1 MEKNTKENSS
11 NAVSSSQVEEF
22 LTMTEEDKKNL
33 KEKEMKAEIENFD
46 EDAPIQIEG
55 MDQEEDI
62 DSSLRFKLDQFE
74 GPLDLLYHLIKVAKI
89 DIRDIFISQI
99 TEQYLEMMKDIDSLD
114 MEKAADFTLMAATLL
129 EIKSKQLLPK
139 PEVVEETDEED
150 PEEKLYRQLEE
161 YKLFKEA
168 SEKMKE
174 IEDVG
179 KFYKKPDDSA
189 GEYRYELP
197 EKLSVD
203 ALIGAFSN
211 LLHRVSV
218 KAEEITE
225 RKIVKDRFTVAE
237 KIAQIKDAL
246 LLKPKFKFNE
256 LFEEDY
262 SKSEIIN
269 TFLALLELL
278 KTQIIK
284 VEQTSTFGEIEI
296 TKREEEK

>member
-1 MEKNTKENSS
+1 MEQKTNGQLN
-11 NAVSSSQVEEF
+11 NVSSSQVEDF
-22 LTMTEEDKKNL
+22 LTMTAEDEKNIKNREL
-33 KEKEMKAEIENFD
+33 QAEIDNFD
-46 EDAPIQIEG
+46 QDAPILVEG
-55 MDQEEDI
+55 MEQAEDI

-89 DIRDIFISQI
+89 DIREIFISQI
-99 TEQYLEMMKDIDSLD
+99 TEQYLEMIKDIDNLD

-139 PEVVEETDEED
+139 PEVIEETDEED

-174 IEDVG
+174 LEDVG
-179 KFYKKPDDSA
+179 KFYKKPDESA
-189 GEYRYELP
+189 GNYRYELP
-197 EKLSVD
+197 EKLNVD
-203 ALIGAFSN
+203 ALISAFSN
-211 LLHRVSV
+211 LLQRVSV

-237 KIAQIKDAL
+237 KISQIKDAL
-246 LLKPKFKFNE
+246 LLKPKFKFTE
-256 LFEEDY
+256 LFEADY

-284 VEQTSTFGEIEI
+284 VEQSSIFGEIDI
-296 TKREEEK
+296 LKRGEEK

>member
-1 MEKNTKENSS
+1 MEKQTKDINKTSVPS
-11 NAVSSSQVEEF
+11 VEEF
-22 LTMTEEDKKNL
+22 LSAPENEETAAL
-33 KEKEMKAEIENFD
+33 EIEG
-46 EDAPIQIEG
+46 AEG
-55 MDQEEDI
+55 EELDG
-62 DSSLRFKLDQFE
+62 SLRFKLDQFE
-74 GPLDLLYHLIKVAKI
+74 GPLDLLYHLIKAAKI
-89 DIRDIFISQI
+89 DIRDIFISKI
-99 TEQYLEMMKDIDSLD
+99 TEQYLEMMKDIDELD
-114 MEKAADFTLMAATLL
+114 IEKAADFTLMASTLL

-139 PEVVEETDEED
+139 PEVFDENAEED

-179 KFYKKPDDSA
+179 KFYKKPDESA
-189 GEYRYELP
+189 GDYRYILP
-197 EKLSVD
+197 ENLSLD
-203 ALIGAFSN
+203 ALINAFSSM
-211 LLHRVSV
+211 LRRVQV

-246 LLKPKFKFNE
+246 LIKSRFKFTE
-256 LFEEDY
+256 LFEADY

-284 VEQTSTFGEIEI
+284 VEQQDTFGEIDI
-296 TKREEEK
+296 IKHEENK

>member
-1 MEKNTKENSS
+1 MDKNTNENNIS
-11 NAVSSSQVEEF
+11 VSASQAEEF
-22 LTMTEEDKKNL
+22 LSDTQNLEEL
-33 KEKEMKAEIENFD
+33 KRKDLEKEIASFD
-46 EDAPIQIEG
+46 QDAPIQIEG

-89 DIRDIFISQI
+89 NIRDIFISQI

-139 PEVVEETDEED
+139 PEVISDSEEED

-168 SEKMKE
+168 SEKMKN

-189 GEYRYELP
+189 GNYRYELP
-197 EKLSVD
+197 EKLEVD
-203 ALIGAFSN
+203 ALISAFSN

-246 LLKPKFKFNE
+246 LIKPKFQFTE
-256 LFEEDY
+256 LFEADY

-284 VEQTSTFGEIEI
+284 VEQSSTFGNIDI
-296 TKREEEK
+296 IKREEEK